1 MRERG
6 TVQRDKLKTLL
17 IPGTLTIRQ
26 AVQKLNEAGEK
37 ILFVVEEN
45 GRLLGTVTDGDIRR
59 AIIHGV
65 DFDKGVQEVM
75 QAHCTTIS
83 RTHPS
88 LFETAREVMV
98 RKKVGQIPVLD
109 ERDRIVDIIAWTDVL
124 EEKET
129 VRPRAEHANHVI
141 IMAGG
146 RGTRMDPFT
155 KILPKPLIPVGN
167 KPVVE
172 IIMDRFSRSGFRHFL
187 YTINYKKEYMK
198 LYLREKSSAYEIEWI
213 EEEDFL
219 GTAGSLSLLEGR
231 FTESLFVTN
240 CDTLLDVNFEEILK
254 WHRDQG
260 AALTVIGCHNEVK
273 IPFGVIQMNNGT
285 LERLSEKPVHDVIIN
300 TGVYVM
306 EPHVISYIPKE
317 TAFDMNQLISR
328 VAAKEK
334 VSVFPIYGGWLDIG
348 KWDEYRKSVRVFEAL
363 DGGYY

>member
-1 MRERG
+1 MEKE
-6 TVQRDKLKTLL
+6 KLKALL

-26 AVQKLNEAGEK
+26 GVQKLNEAGEK
-37 ILFVVEEN
+37 ILFVVEES

-59 AIIHGV
+59 AILHGM
-65 DFDKGVQEVM
+65 DFDRGIQEVM
-75 QAHCTTIS
+75 QTRCTTIERS
-83 RTHPS
+83 HPS
-88 LFETAREVMV
+88 LLESAREAMIK
-98 RKKVGQIPVLD
+98 KKVAQIPVLD
-109 ERDRIVDIIAWTDVL
+109 ESGRIADIISWTDVL
-124 EEKET
+124 EDKEALPT
-129 VRPRAEHANHVI
+129 HAEHPNHVV

-172 IIMDRFSRSGFRHFL
+172 IIMDRFFRYGFHRFL

-219 GTAGSLSLLEGR
+219 GTAGSLSLLDGR
-231 FTESLFVTN
+231 FNETVFVTN

-254 WHRDQG
+254 WHREHE

-273 IPFGVIQMNNGT
+273 IPFGVIQMQNGR
-285 LERLSEKPVHDVIIN
+285 LDRLSEKPVHDVIIN

-306 EPHVISYIPKE
+306 EPRVISYIPKE
-317 TAFDMNQLISR
+317 TPFDMNQLISR
-328 VAAKEK
+328 VSAKEK

-348 KWDEYRKSVRVFEAL
+348 KWDEYRKSVRVFEGL
-363 DGGYY
+363 DGGYF